1 MLDLTVPV
9 WEGTEEGNGGQYSDR
24 HSFQFCWGQR
34 QGAFIISGLRIRL
47 LFSGFLTHSQ
57 T

>member
-1 MLDLTVPV
+1 MA
-9 WEGTEEGNGGQYSDR
+9 GNTRTG

-34 QGAFIISGLRIRL
+34 QGAFIISGMSIRL

-57 T
+57 TYYLLAR